1 MYQKDGGDYPAV
13 TRIGFINKYKSRQHL
28 VLLLALKVDCSK
40 EMIEYLASQL
50 ESLFFYSSTLGIQAK
65 NNERL
70 FSDWA
75 GKLREAASEHDLAQ
89 VVNDTI
95 LPYLKKLVGEF
106 KQTFL
111 NLRHYHYNPLYRQR
125 YVLGQLENTLRRKS
139 GFAELGLELI
149 NSLQI
154 EHIFPQTPRDG
165 VISEEFDDQEDYE
178 STLYMLGNVTLLEG
192 TINQAIN
199 NFNDMNQDWFSQKQ
213 NEYDKSNVLTTALLN
228 HEYSIGKNTQLNKF
242 KDEYKY
248 QFPEWNKAQVIARQ
262 KILLNLAFETWLI
275 NDKRI
280 DETHE

>member
-1 MYQKDGGDYPAV
+1 M
-13 TRIGFINKYKSRQHL
+13 
-28 VLLLALKVDCSK
+28 
-40 EMIEYLASQL
+40 
-50 ESLFFYSSTLGIQAK
+50 
-65 NNERL
+65 
-70 FSDWA
+70 
-75 GKLREAASEHDLAQ
+75 
-89 VVNDTI
+89 
-95 LPYLKKLVGEF
+95 
-106 KQTFL
+106 
-111 NLRHYHYNPLYRQR
+111 
-125 YVLGQLENTLRRKS
+125 
-139 GFAELGLELI
+139 
-149 NSLQI
+149 QI

-228 HEYSIGKNTQLNKF
+228 QKYSIGKNTQLNKF

-248 QFPEWNKAQVIARQ
+248 QFPEWNKAQVLGRQ

-280 DETHE
+280 DESHE